1 MLKLYHMYIS
11 RQYLLIG
18 SKKHAYVSPDSI
30 NEIKKAVIITLLFL
44 QLKCNVRKF
53 LVEMF
58 Q

>member
-1 MLKLYHMYIS
+1 MYIS

-44 QLKCNVRKF
+44 QLK
-53 LVEMF
+53 
-58 Q
+58 